1 MNKRLFDHDPL
12 LGITKYWHVKDNG
25 EFAVETV
32 QDTTTAFDLNRREF
46 NEQSDGKN
54 WRDVNK
60 VASIPLSVYYDL
72 KRKGIADD
80 PAALKRW
87 LNDADNRVF
96 RTRGGTL

>member
-1 MNKRLFDHDPL
+1 MSKRLFDHDPL

-32 QDTTTAFDLNRREF
+32 QDTATAFDLNRREF

-60 VASIPLSVYYDL
+60 VASIPLAVYYDL